1 MAIEALKSVGA
12 VYQASST
19 PEIAKEVSQPKTQI
33 IDIQTGSAALAA
45 DAVKVNAKEANEQQG
60 SGQIGGRRYGN
71 SDQWFNIRTGHRL
84 YRTGTGIS
92 IFHQERK
99 YRKEADK
106 AFLDTGCVEGNEYK
120 NLRFLQ

>member
-45 DAVKVNAKEANEQQG
+45 DAVKVNAKEANER
-60 SGQIGGRRYGN
+60 SEHGRDVIWQR
-71 SDQWFNIRTGHRL
+71 S
-84 YRTGTGIS
+84 
-92 IFHQERK
+92 EP
-99 YRKEADK
+99 
-106 AFLDTGCVEGNEYK
+106 
-120 NLRFLQ
+120 